1 MMNRTPVAGHISS
14 LRAAKKEKEKEKEI
28 KTTIKDASKKHIDPR
43 TGLVQEGPSEMG
55 PSGKPQSNKNSAQ
68 YYNVDSK
75 NQNGHGEN
83 GNGYGN
89 DDESHTVSGKLDIKI
104 KENNSNKSPQE
115 KISHEEPKSST
126 PPPKVEGKPPKS
138 KKTSGIR
145 RVFSLGSSSSKN
157 SNSETTENAPKDDL
171 ISNSNSTAPKTPEE
185 PKEQKNHTQTQ
196 ESNRRSNSPAQI
208 QTTHYLVEDSA
219 YGSMDLTKKW

>member
-14 LRAAKKEKEKEKEI
+14 LRAAKKEKEKEI

-55 PSGKPQSNKNSAQ
+55 PSGKAVKNGTQ
-68 YYNVDSK
+68 YYNVDNK

-83 GNGYGN
+83 GNGYDY
-89 DDESHTVSGKLDIKI
+89 DDESNAVSGKLDINL
-104 KENNSNKSPQE
+104 KENNNQKNSKDKNSQNQSKSN
-115 KISHEEPKSST
+115 T
-126 PPPKVEGKPPKS
+126 PPPKTDAKPPKS

-157 SNSETTENAPKDDL
+157 SNSELNDKTSNDDL
-171 ISNSNSTAPKTPEE
+171 TSSNSNSTAAKSSEVPKQQNHPQNSASQQRSRSSS
-185 PKEQKNHTQTQ
+185 EQIH
-196 ESNRRSNSPAQI
+196 
-208 QTTHYLVEDSA
+208 TTHYLVEDSA
-219 YGSMDLTKKW
+219 YGSMDLIKKW